1 MGKRYEAGNDYF
13 CEKIFDMR
21 YVLLVIS
28 FCIACFSTDLFAES
42 QNKVNKIIYLSKG
55 KISCYDISEKT
66 TDKSLF
72 QNETVE
78 KFILSPTKRYLAY
91 EKVIKYYDF
100 YYEIDNKNERPTKI
114 PLSSVVVYDLND
126 HKKIAEVSPK
136 ENELLSIV
144 KWTDDN
150 KLLYRSGDE
159 LSVNGWL
166 TLDTTGVI
174 NDLGDNDLST
184 TPRSVVYSHDRSTM
198 LSLDNSNNLH
208 MIDVQSMK
216 DTQVYSSANNLL
228 DFNISSDKKYVV
240 LLEVVDIKRRTIDK
254 VTLLSLVDSKQT
266 EIYNEKAVPKNE
278 PCITISPD
286 DSVISIELNESMM
299 ILLNT
304 VTKEKRRIKGHGVCW
319 IDNNTFIYNKKSDLY
334 LYNIKKKS
342 DKLFHKNAKKAASFN

>member
-1 MGKRYEAGNDYF
+1 MYNT
-13 CEKIFDMR
+13 R
-21 YVLLVIS
+21 YVLFVIW
-28 FCIACFSTDLFAES
+28 FCIAFFSTDLFAES

-55 KISCYDISEKT
+55 KISCYDISAKT
-66 TDKSLF
+66 TDKSLLN
-72 QNETVE
+72 NEVVE

-91 EKVIKYYDF
+91 EKVINYYDF
-100 YYEIDNKNERPTKI
+100 YYEIDNKNEKPTKI
-114 PLSSVVVYDLND
+114 ALSSVVIYDLND
-126 HKKIAEVSPK
+126 HKKITEVSPK

-159 LSVNGWL
+159 LSVNGWF

-174 NDLGDNDLST
+174 NDLGDYELST
-184 TPRSVVYSHDRSTM
+184 TQRSIVYSCDGSTKF
-198 LSLDNSNNLH
+198 SIDNSNNLH
-208 MIDVQSMK
+208 MIDLKSMK
-216 DTQVYSSANNLL
+216 DTQLYSSKNNLL
-228 DFNISSDKKYVV
+228 DFNISSDNIYIV

-254 VTLLSLVDSKQT
+254 VTLLSLADSKQT
-266 EIYNEKAVPKNE
+266 ELYSEKAVAKNE

-286 DSVISIELNESMM
+286 DSVISVELNEKAM

-334 LYNIKKKS
+334 LYNIKNKS